1 MPGRPSSTSLPI
13 VGPGSPSSSAAVED
27 YLEQILE
34 LINTKGYARVV
45 DIARGLGI
53 SQASVT
59 NMVQR
64 LDAEGLLKYEKYRG
78 LVLTT
83 AGETL
88 ARNITHRHQ
97 LLTDFLKLLG
107 LADDVIYHD
116 VEGMEHH
123 ISPPTLR
130 AIEALTAQLRRQP
143 ALLGRISARA
153 NSPSSAASSVDPESG
168 ND

>member
-1 MPGRPSSTSLPI
+1 MSASSSTRQPTRN
-13 VGPGSPSSSAAVED
+13 SAAVED
-27 YLEQILE
+27 YLERILE

-45 DIARGLGI
+45 DIAQSLKI

-78 LVLTT
+78 LALTT
-83 AGETL
+83 AGEAL
-88 ARNITHRHQ
+88 ALNITRRHQ

-107 LADDVIYHD
+107 LDDEVIYHD

-130 AIEALTAQLRRQP
+130 AIEALTQQLQRHP
-143 ALLGRISARA
+143 ALLVKVRKDIDE
-153 NSPSSAASSVDPESG
+153 N
-168 ND
+168 

>member
-1 MPGRPSSTSLPI
+1 MPAKTSSPARTS
-13 VGPGSPSSSAAVED
+13 SAVED
-27 YLEQILE
+27 YLERILE

-45 DIARGLGI
+45 DIAQALEI

-64 LDAEGLLKYEKYRG
+64 LDAEGLLNYEKYRG

-88 ARNITHRHQ
+88 ARNITRRHQ

-107 LADDVIYHD
+107 VDEHVIHRD

-123 ISPPTLR
+123 VSPPTLR
-130 AIEALTAQLRRQP
+130 AIETLIAQLERQP
-143 ALLGRISARA
+143 ALLARIRPHAR
-153 NSPSSAASSVDPESG
+153 
-168 ND
+168 

>member
-1 MPGRPSSTSLPI
+1 MPSKPAPPSRST
-13 VGPGSPSSSAAVED
+13 AVED
-27 YLEQILE
+27 YLEQILD
-34 LINTKGYARVV
+34 LINTKGYARVA
-45 DIARGLGI
+45 DIAQGLRI

-64 LDAEGLLKYEKYRG
+64 LDGEGLLKYEKYRG

-107 LADDVIYHD
+107 LDDQVIYHD

-123 ISPPTLR
+123 ISPPTLH
-130 AIEALTAQLRRQP
+130 AIEALTSHLRRQP
-143 ALLGRISARA
+143 ALLAKVRKVTDE
-153 NSPSSAASSVDPESG
+153 N
-168 ND
+168 

>member
-1 MPGRPSSTSLPI
+1 MPSKPAPPSRST
-13 VGPGSPSSSAAVED
+13 AVED
-27 YLEQILE
+27 YLEQILD
-34 LINTKGYARVV
+34 LINTKGYARVA
-45 DIARGLGI
+45 DIAQGLRI

-88 ARNITHRHQ
+88 ARNIMRRHQ
-97 LLTDFLKLLG
+97 LLTDFLRILG
-107 LADDVIYHD
+107 VNEEVIYHD

-123 ISPPTLR
+123 ISPQTLHS
-130 AIEALTAQLRRQP
+130 IEALLSELRQNQ
-143 ALLGRISARA
+143 AMVARIKLHAK
-153 NSPSSAASSVDPESG
+153 G
-168 ND
+168 G